1 LGIALLASRAL
12 KNEADAYDTMLRAM
26 TQQTKSRREKLQ
38 EFVAANSGDAFARYG
53 LALECAREG
62 DNDAA
67 ISNFEALLAIHK
79 DYVTGYFQL
88 GQLLARLGRRED
100 ARRVLESGIEAA
112 GRTGDSHAVSE
123 ISAALADL
131 PK

>member
-1 LGIALLASRAL
+1 MLL
-12 KNEADAYDTMLRAM
+12 AM

-38 EFVAANSGDAFARYG
+38 DFVAGHPGDAFARYG

-67 ISNFEALLAIHK
+67 ISNFNELLSAHK

-88 GQLLARLGRRED
+88 GQLLARLGRNSD
-100 ARRVLESGIEAA
+100 ARQSFEAGIAAA
-112 GRTGDSHAVSE
+112 GRTGDSHAMSE

-131 PK
+131 PQ

>member
-1 LGIALLASRAL
+1 MFASATL
-12 KNEADAYDTMLRAM
+12 KNVLDAYDTMLRAM

-38 EFVAANSGDAFARYG
+38 EFVASHPADAFARYG

-67 ISNFEALLAIHK
+67 ISNFNELLAAHA

-88 GQLLARLGRRED
+88 GQLLARIGRNEE
-100 ARRVLESGIEAA
+100 ARKIFESGIAAA
-112 GRTGDSHAVSE
+112 GRTGDSHAASE
-123 ISAALADL
+123 ILVALADL
-131 PK
+131 PH

>member
-1 LGIALLASRAL
+1 MGALASATF
-12 KNEADAYDTMLRAM
+12 KNAIDAYDTMLLAM

-38 EFVAANSGDAFARYG
+38 EFVASHPSDAFGRYG

-67 ISNFEALLAIHK
+67 ISNFNELLAAHT

-88 GQLLARLGRRED
+88 GQLLARLGQSTE
-100 ARRVLESGIEAA
+100 ARKTFESGIAAA
-112 GRTGDSHAVSE
+112 GRTGDSHAASE

-131 PK
+131 PH

>member
-1 LGIALLASRAL
+1 
-12 KNEADAYDTMLRAM
+12 MLRAM